1 MQKRQ
6 CFLKLWSLAA
16 LLCLSYG
23 NVYAADV
30 PEPQASTSSVKGAVT
45 KVTGTVIDELGEG
58 IPGASVKLVGG
69 SKGAITD
76 IDGSFT
82 IEVPKGSK
90 LEISFLGY
98 TPETIVTLL
107 NSVLRAKCS
116 TKSWLS
122 H

>member
-1 MQKRQ
+1 M
-6 CFLKLWSLAA
+6 
-16 LLCLSYG
+16 LCLSYG

-76 IDGSFT
+76 IDG
-82 IEVPKGSK
+82 
-90 LEISFLGY
+90 
-98 TPETIVTLL
+98 
-107 NSVLRAKCS
+107 
-116 TKSWLS
+116 
-122 H
+122 